1 MLSSVLPHPGLY
13 HLFLH
18 IDNCACLFG
27 IYVAP
32 QLFISFL
39 IKVLI
44 EVTLHMFLF
53 ILQDLPGFPLCDLCF
68 DILPYISPCSQ
79 RYFPFMV
86 TTFFIKHCT
95 DPIRRNS
102 FHDISVQWLVILHC
116 LFSPMLPVLIRS
128 PDTTYIILVIIIICS
143 CLFSPLW
150 SWCAV
155 GILLEP
161 LTWDI

>member
-1 MLSSVLPHPGLY
+1 MLSSVLPHPGHY

-79 RYFPFMV
+79 RSFPFMV

-116 LFSPMLPVLIRS
+116 FFLLCCLYWFALLIRH
-128 PDTTYIILVIIIICS
+128 ILFLS
-143 CLFSPLW
+143 SLLFVPVYFHRCEAGVRLAF
-150 SWCAV
+150 C
-155 GILLEP
+155 
-161 LTWDI
+161 